1 MIIIKIQERFYH
13 SIFSKPCTVVV
24 INEYHFWFIITGVK
38 ERCRCKQKECFDD
51 MNQSKTDT
59 FEIIATYINIV
70 TKDRELVIT
79 VPLWT
84 CICVFFVDCGFIIY

>member
-1 MIIIKIQERFYH
+1 
-13 SIFSKPCTVVV
+13 
-24 INEYHFWFIITGVK
+24 
-38 ERCRCKQKECFDD
+38 

-79 VPLWT
+79 VPL
-84 CICVFFVDCGFIIY
+84 